1 VRRRLLAPTPWL
13 LIPTP
18 DGTGNLDRQRAGV
31 NTSYMSDPY
40 SLARHEMIVQQLEAH
55 GVRSPRV
62 LAAMAR
68 VPREKF
74 VLEEFAGLSYSDRAL
89 PISCEQTISQPYMVA
104 LMTELLDLQG
114 SEKVLEVGT
123 GSGYQAAVLSL
134 LAAEVVSIERFA
146 ELSQQAGRVL
156 AELRCSNVK
165 LVVGDG
171 SLGWPAEAPYDAII
185 VTAAAET
192 CPPALHDQ
200 LADPGRLVIPVG
212 PANRQVLELHRKI
225 GGEISV
231 EQFCGCRFV
240 PLVGKGG
247 AES

>member
-1 VRRRLLAPTPWL
+1 
-13 LIPTP
+13 
-18 DGTGNLDRQRAGV
+18 
-31 NTSYMSDPY
+31 MSDPY
-40 SLARHEMIVQQLEAH
+40 ALARHDMIVEQLEAH
-55 GVRSPRV
+55 GIRSRRV

-74 VLEEFAGLSYSDRAL
+74 VLPQYAGLSYADRAL

-114 SEKVLEVGT
+114 GEKVLEVGT

-134 LAAEVVSIERFA
+134 LAAEVVSIERFP
-146 ELSQQAGRVL
+146 ELSERAGQVL
-156 AELRCSNVK
+156 AELGCSNVK

-171 SLGWPAEAPYDAII
+171 SLGWPAAAPYDAII

-192 CPPALHDQ
+192 CPPALHEQ

-212 PANRQVLELHRKI
+212 RSDRQVLELHHKL
-225 GGEISV
+225 GGRISV

-240 PLVGKGG
+240 PLVPSQHGPA
-247 AES
+247 AE